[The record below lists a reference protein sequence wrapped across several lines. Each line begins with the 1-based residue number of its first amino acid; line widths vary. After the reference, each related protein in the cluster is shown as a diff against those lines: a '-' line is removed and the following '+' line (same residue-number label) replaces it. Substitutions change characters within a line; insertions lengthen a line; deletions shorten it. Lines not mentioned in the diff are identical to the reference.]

1 MTSGLGLARQHL
13 KHVLFSEGMQAK
25 SKSTHIRPCVFVCRT
40 HLWVL
45 YVDLG
50 CFSMGAHGKHS
61 GIPALRIPAQAV
73 GPICFQVRTLLALT
87 CPGVEVLMREID
99 PVFSHPWL

>member
-1 MTSGLGLARQHL
+1 
-13 KHVLFSEGMQAK
+13 
-25 SKSTHIRPCVFVCRT
+25 
-40 HLWVL
+40 
-45 YVDLG
+45 
-50 CFSMGAHGKHS
+50 MGAHGEHA
-61 GIPALRIPAQAV
+61 GIPTLRIPAQAA